1 METALYRGSFFD
13 IQNFELQ
20 KDLKKKF
27 LVKESKNFLVLGTF

>member
-27 LVKESKNFLVLGTF
+27 LVKISKNFPICASF